1 MTTKKS
7 VDLVPGILTERNQS
21 RNWRLWVNVGAIVL
35 QFLLTY
41 GFFHVLHQLYERK
54 PFRQTLY
61 KFLNC
66 WYYDAIL
73 ALVMVALPTLYHFFV
88 ERFLLNRLT
97 GSYAQ
102 NVQMMA
108 RLQAQAMSNFD
119 TLSHNLAEVPVFNDV
134 LRAHLVQVAQST
146 EEAAGHI
153 VEQINRIQS
162 ALQQVTHELDQAKV
176 YSSDLSGNMD
186 EQIVNNLK
194 ALEDLKAYQNQRSS
208 DIADAHRTF
217 ELIVSQVMS
226 LSPLAAL
233 IQDVAKKINLVAL
246 NAAIEAAR
254 AGDAGR
260 GFSVVADE
268 VRSLAEQTGVAA
280 SKITQGIAEV
290 SHSIQEELNERMDL
304 SSAEEKMA
312 EFGAIA
318 DQLKVAGDHFREL
331 ASHVIHFTQSMDQG
345 AAEVDRQVMATLS
358 ELQFQDMTRQQ
369 MEHVSAALGTLDA
382 FMADLKLQLEHAL
395 VQPLKVERLTEQL
408 DRLFADYAM
417 DSQRQVHQA
426 VVGGSASTTKGNTAP
441 KIELF

>member
-1 MTTKKS
+1 MPTKRS
-7 VDLVPGILTERNQS
+7 PDMVPGILLERTNVQK
-21 RNWRLWVNVGAIVL
+21 WRYIANAGAVLL
-35 QFLLTY
+35 QFLLTF
-41 GFFHVLHQLYERK
+41 GLFHVLNLYYHRIISRITVGY
-54 PFRQTLY
+54 FVNSW
-61 KFLNC
+61 FLE
-66 WYYDAIL
+66 AML
-73 ALVMVALPTLYHFFV
+73 ATAMVFLPILYHWLV
-88 ERFLLNRLT
+88 EHWLLSRLK

-108 RLQAQAMSNFD
+108 RLQAQAMRNFD
-119 TLSHNLAEVPVFNDV
+119 ELSNKLVDVPVFNDV

-146 EEAAGHI
+146 EQAATHI
-153 VEQINRIQS
+153 VAQINRIQD
-162 ALQQVTHELDQAKV
+162 ALQQVTTELDQAKL
-176 YSSDLSGNMD
+176 YSSDLSITMD
-186 EQIVNNLK
+186 EQIVSNLK
-194 ALEDLKAYQNQRSS
+194 ALDDLKVYQNQRSS

-268 VRSLAEQTGVAA
+268 VRSLAEQTGQAA
-280 SKITQGIAEV
+280 SKITKGIAEV
-290 SHSIQEELNERMDL
+290 SHSIQDELNERMGL

-312 EFGAIA
+312 EFGSIA
-318 DQLKVAGDHFREL
+318 DQLKVAGEHFRDL
-331 ASHVIHFTQSMDQG
+331 AAHVIHFTQSMDRG
-345 AAEVDRQVMATLS
+345 AEEVDRQVMATLS

-369 MEHVSAALGTLDA
+369 MEHVSAALSTLDS
-382 FMADLKLQLEHAL
+382 FVADLKSQLEHAL
-395 VQPLKVERLTEQL
+395 VQPLQVDRLTDKL

-417 DSQRQVHQA
+417 DSQRQVHQS
-426 VVGGSASTTKGNTAP
+426 VIGSVANTSGKTGP